1 MRSTIDTRKVLKGLG
16 AEMRRR
22 RKSLDLTQVQVAQMA
37 QLHANV
43 IGRLERG
50 IYNPSV
56 TVLCWI
62 AAALDTSLV
71 GLLPQTEPMPRVR
84 HSKIKTE

>member
-1 MRSTIDTRKVLKGLG
+1 MRSAVDTKKVLMGLG
-16 AEMRRR
+16 AEVRWR
-22 RKSLDLTQVQVAQMA
+22 RKSLDLSQARLA
-37 QLHANV
+37 QLAQVHVNV

-50 IYNPSV
+50 VYNPSV

-71 GLLPQTEPMPRVR
+71 GLLAQTELTPRAR
-84 HSKIKTE
+84 HSKLKTE